1 MKSCHAAGGDGE
13 MEKKTF
19 CKRSAERFFFPSP
32 YVQLEMEVLT
42 DSTPRGKA
50 ASFLNGPLQ
59 YSIIHHLV
67 CLATEGH
74 MTKNTSSFLNICVLS
89 VHVTTTTTTT
99 NVERFHKDPSSL
111 DKKRRLGAD
120 ARPKRREKD
129 AFSYLSGRKN
139 GFSLFSFTLKE
150 VKHAYCSSCPSQ
162 LPQIR
167 TSHCSHSKLPR
178 EQERCSRSFRITLS
192 PKYKS
197 LQLI

>member
-162 LPQIR
+162 LPQI
-167 TSHCSHSKLPR
+167 
-178 EQERCSRSFRITLS
+178 
-192 PKYKS
+192 
-197 LQLI
+197 